1 MGRTDAYLQKTIF
14 ETLQADA
21 PLTALTGA
29 DKVFSHI
36 TSKTDLPYILICN
49 WRSEDWSTSSE
60 NGDLHRFDIEVWDD
74 APSLVFRQ
82 EIGSKITELLH
93 EQSLALDFGHLVNLR
108 LENSFL
114 SMQDNTKIQPLRLK
128 FRATVEF

>member
-1 MGRTDAYLQKTIF
+1 MGRTDAYLQKKLF

-21 PLTALTGA
+21 PLTALLGA

-36 TSKTDLPYILICN
+36 TSKTDLPYVLICN

-74 APSLVFRQ
+74 APSMVLRQ
-82 EIGSKITELLH
+82 DIGSKIIELLH
-93 EQSLALDFGHLVNLR
+93 EQSLELDFGHLVNLR

-114 SMQDNTKIQPLRLK
+114 SVQDNTKIQPLRLK
-128 FRATVEF
+128 FRATIEF